1 MKAFVIGLVSAIVV
15 VGSAAPAAADTPDTV
30 GAPGIGDP
38 YYPLDGNGG
47 YDVTHYDIRLSYQP
61 ATDELWGT
69 TTILATATQDLTRF
83 DLDFLLH
90 VSSVRVGNAP
100 ARFVS
105 QEDGELVVT
114 PATRIAEGDRM
125 LIVVTYRDIPSTY
138 ERDGFT
144 PWSWTPTLTRGLG
157 EPHISA
163 WWYPVNDHPRDK
175 ATYDISVAVPAGR
188 EVISNGTLV
197 GTRPQAGG
205 FVRWNWRSASPQ
217 GPYQT
222 SLIVGDFDIV
232 ARTLP
237 DGRAFVNAYETSIPN
252 RAQAEALVDR
262 TPEIVAFESTLFG
275 DYPFEAMGGTVT
287 PCCDGLE
294 NQTRP
299 TYGADLAPIGPD
311 VVVHEMAHMWFG
323 NSVSLHDWS
332 GIWLNEGFATYAE
345 WLWSEHTGA
354 ATAAQRARGA
364 YDQYPADDPLWTVVV
379 ADPGPENT
387 FDSAIYYRGAMTLQV
402 LREAVGD
409 VVFFD
414 ILKSWATTK
423 KYESA
428 TTAEF
433 TALAERKAG
442 RDLDALFH
450 TWLHTTGRPE
460 LLP

>member
-1 MKAFVIGLVSAIVV
+1 MRSLVIGVLTAVLT
-15 VGSAAPAAADTPDTV
+15 VGLAGPASAANTV

-38 YYPLDGNGG
+38 YFPLDGNGG

-105 QEDGELVVT
+105 RPDGELVVT

-125 LIVVTYRDIPSTY
+125 LVVVTYRDIPSTR
-138 ERDGFT
+138 ERYGGT
-144 PWSWTPTLTRGLG
+144 AWSWTPTLTRGLG

-175 ATYDISVAVPAGR
+175 ATYDISVAVPEGR

-217 GPYQT
+217 GSYQT

-237 DGRAFVNAYETSIPN
+237 GGRAFVNAYETSIPN

-275 DYPFEAMGGTVT
+275 EYPFEAMGGTVT

-299 TYGADLAPIGPD
+299 TYGADLVPIGPD

-323 NSVSLHDWS
+323 NSVSLHDWRDM
-332 GIWLNEGFATYAE
+332 WLNEGFATYAE

-354 ATAAQRARGA
+354 ATAAQRARET
-364 YDQYPADDPLWTVVV
+364 YDRYPAGDRLWQVVV
-379 ADPGPENT
+379 ADPGTDFP
-387 FDSAIYYRGAMTLQV
+387 SAVYYRGAMTLQA
-402 LREAVGD
+402 LRATVGD
-409 VVFFD
+409 AVFFD

-423 KYESA
+423 KYRSA

-433 TALAERKAG
+433 TALAQRKAG
-442 RDLDALFH
+442 RDLGALFH
-450 TWLHTTGRPE
+450 TWLYITGKPE